1 MAQTMNKAIGPAVKP
16 SRYRYLWY
24 DPSVKMRREDWIY
37 IAVLLGT
44 SVAAFDLGLLIG
56 WIWTRLL

>member
-1 MAQTMNKAIGPAVKP
+1 MAQTMNKAIGPAVKQ

-24 DPSVKMRREDWIY
+24 DPRVKMRREDWIY
-37 IAVLLGT
+37 IAVLVGT